1 MKTLAKFFGGL
12 SLFAA
17 TFFLIPISNA
27 VREEELSDT
36 HLFVVIGVIFGSLIL
51 AGLSALIGEILE
63 WRKRKRLELDETS
76 IYAKNSV
83 YWNHS
88 KPRRR

>member
-36 HLFVVIGVIFGSLIL
+36 HLFFVLSVIFGSLIL
-51 AGLSALIGEILE
+51 AALFGIVGEILE
-63 WRKRKRLELDETS
+63 WRKRKKLELDEPS
-76 IYAKNSV
+76 IYAKNTV